1 LIIRW
6 GPEASSNRLRQSA
19 RCAQFGRKGVTLQHP
34 SWRGSAVGWEAFP
47 VLPMPEAT
55 PWIRPVAIFEK
66 IRQDHPEIRQGVR
79 RTLERRI
86 RPRVAQTEN

>member
-1 LIIRW
+1 ML
-6 GPEASSNRLRQSA
+6 
-19 RCAQFGRKGVTLQHP
+19 
-34 SWRGSAVGWEAFP
+34 
-47 VLPMPEAT
+47 EAT

-86 RPRVAQTEN
+86 RDWQATSGPDRELMLRRDPRQPSNDILVLELASGTNS